1 MLHVLISR
9 RWPEIAAVRQYVGR
23 KAQRG
28 DTIRKHIGSMSSEAA
43 RGRAATDRA
52 LPNAVR
58 DLLDAQQRLDRDAR
72 RLVQVEAAL
81 GVWVPLDLA
90 GVEHS
95 LRATPPQLGERVP
108 RACQAEHVAELA
120 AAKLHAVHFRPAFIG
135 DNAGGDAGH
144 GGGRRGDR
152 GGGRRGC
159 GAAPLRGAPG
169 RSTGHV
175 SNAPFMPPAELQ
187 LCWGFPF
194 SGQRFVGEAPAP
206 RHLAHRD
213 APGQPGTALREWPI
227 FPAAQHDVGQ
237 ALTLVARG
245 RAAVDATEHKRAEF
259 GVGD

>member
-9 RWPEIAAVRQYVGR
+9 RSPEIAAVRQYVGR

-28 DTIRKHIGSMSSEAA
+28 DTIRKHIGSTSPEAG

-52 LPNAVR
+52 LPNAVQ

-144 GGGRRGDR
+144 GGGRRG
-152 GGGRRGC
+152 C

-175 SNAPFMPPAELQ
+175 SNAPFMPPGRVAALLGVSVFRSEI
-187 LCWGFPF
+187 CWG
-194 SGQRFVGEAPAP
+194 GAGAAAP
-206 RHLAHRD
+206 R
-213 APGQPGTALREWPI
+213 AP
-227 FPAAQHDVGQ
+227 
-237 ALTLVARG
+237 
-245 RAAVDATEHKRAEF
+245 
-259 GVGD
+259 

>member
-9 RWPEIAAVRQYVGR
+9 RSPEIAAVRQYVGR

-28 DTIRKHIGSMSSEAA
+28 DTIRKHIGSTSPEAG

-175 SNAPFMPPAELQ
+175 SNAPFMPPGRVAALLGVSVFRSEI
-187 LCWGFPF
+187 CWG
-194 SGQRFVGEAPAP
+194 GAGAAAP
-206 RHLAHRD
+206 R
-213 APGQPGTALREWPI
+213 AP
-227 FPAAQHDVGQ
+227 
-237 ALTLVARG
+237 
-245 RAAVDATEHKRAEF
+245 
-259 GVGD
+259 